1 MIDFWA
7 FLEIPTSSLLKL
19 LISRWPWKYYTDV
32 TVLGLSYA
40 IFDRCQF
47 WRVHLTTGSP
57 HYGKFVVFATQF
69 LLFGEA
75 TDCYWPYMH
84 WCEQTRFLCGSF
96 YFYLFRFVFHCAR
109 HILHSLFFIF
119 FTANTAKVF
128 IEVLD
133 ENDHPPVFTRS
144 LYIGGVT
151 EDTKIFS
158 SVLKIVVR
166 RDAQTQALL
175 ICMHGIKCLAL
186 PPRLQRL
193 PCSHGGRCQLV
204 RALQH
209 PPLFLRGWQCLS
221 QAARLAPLSNLPLRL
236 VW

>member
-1 MIDFWA
+1 
-7 FLEIPTSSLLKL
+7 
-19 LISRWPWKYYTDV
+19 
-32 TVLGLSYA
+32 
-40 IFDRCQF
+40 
-47 WRVHLTTGSP
+47 
-57 HYGKFVVFATQF
+57 
-69 LLFGEA
+69 
-75 TDCYWPYMH
+75 MH
-84 WCEQTRFLCGSF
+84 WYVWLTYILLATEQTRFLCGSF
-96 YFYLFRFVFHCAR
+96 DSTSTNPNLFRFVFHCAR
-109 HILHSLFFIF
+109 HILHPLFFIF

-175 ICMHGIKCLAL
+175 ICIHEIKCLAL

-193 PCSHGGRCQLV
+193 PCSHGGRCQLM

-209 PPLFLRGWQCLS
+209 PPLFLRRWQGLS
-221 QAARLAPLSNLPLRL
+221 ARFAPLSNPRTGCRS
-236 VW
+236 V